1 LVCFVPLTW
10 RSLCDLSSNTCNT
23 LHSLRHFNYVRYLY
37 GCIGYNYYLVIS
49 LRTWMWID
57 VLYVLFWRELFLFVT
72 LKSICRNMF
81 NLSRA
86 VVSSQFS
93 SEYKIHVTKQMLLL
107 IFLFGVALISNA
119 KWILLS
125 FIFF

>member
-1 LVCFVPLTW
+1 MEMIQIL
-10 RSLCDLSSNTCNT
+10 
-23 LHSLRHFNYVRYLY
+23 
-37 GCIGYNYYLVIS
+37 IAE
-49 LRTWMWID
+49 ID

-93 SEYKIHVTKQMLLL
+93 SEYKIHATKQMLLL
-107 IFLFGVALISNA
+107 IFTTILQNA
-119 KWILLS
+119 K
-125 FIFF
+125 